1 MHAETVAG
9 YRTEGGS
16 RKKACVSVAVGMA
29 RDAQSIIIIHKLN
42 KLKLQYYYWHAR
54 LGDARD
60 ARGRG
65 KHGESAGNT
74 MTCRALSP
82 LYAVNFKVVRTGWRV
97 LGFGFWV

>member
-60 ARGRG
+60 AWGGGTSARESLLGTVFERTWGRNGARG
-65 KHGESAGNT
+65 
-74 MTCRALSP
+74 
-82 LYAVNFKVVRTGWRV
+82 Y
-97 LGFGFWV
+97 